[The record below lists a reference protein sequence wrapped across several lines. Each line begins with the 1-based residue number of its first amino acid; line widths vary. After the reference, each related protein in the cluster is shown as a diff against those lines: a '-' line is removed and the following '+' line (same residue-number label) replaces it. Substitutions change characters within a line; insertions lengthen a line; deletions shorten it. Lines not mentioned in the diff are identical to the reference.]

1 MTYDFPKQSVA
12 QSKLPRASCPEQI
25 VLTLYSPS
33 KNIPDAS
40 HPVYPRGA
48 TGRETPGI
56 SMGTEIYEGQK

>member
-12 QSKLPRASCPEQI
+12 QSKSFLRYIA
-25 VLTLYSPS
+25 LR

>member
-12 QSKLPRASCPEQI
+12 QSKSFLHHIA
-25 VLTLYSPS
+25 SPS

-48 TGRETPGI
+48 TEARDAGY
-56 SMGTEIYEGQK
+56 IYGD